1 MAVIVVEPFRGA
13 EDIVVGTI
21 TPELRRVSLDVDGEM
36 RVWGTNTADCAL
48 MTTADA
54 ARMAVVYFILTGR

>member
-1 MAVIVVEPFRGA
+1 MAVIVVEPFREA
-13 EDIVVGTI
+13 EDMVVGTI
-21 TPELRRVSLDVDGEM
+21 TPE
-36 RVWGTNTADCAL
+36 TADCAL